1 MQVLPKPKFGPR
13 RRANHGEN
21 TAVRGCENQIVA
33 RRRRPFRI
41 AKKRSNPEHKRQT
54 DPSEPWRE
62 SKEERVGKGG
72 DGDERPAGPMNDGL
86 LQIVTCVPISTTRLG
101 GKR

>member
-1 MQVLPKPKFGPR
+1 MQFLPKPKFGPW

-21 TAVRGCENQIVA
+21 AAVRGCEYQIVA
-33 RRRRPFRI
+33 RGRRPFRI
-41 AKKRSNPEHKRQT
+41 AKKCSNPEDKWQPR
-54 DPSEPWRE
+54 PSEPWRE
-62 SKEERVGKGG
+62 SKEERVGKSG